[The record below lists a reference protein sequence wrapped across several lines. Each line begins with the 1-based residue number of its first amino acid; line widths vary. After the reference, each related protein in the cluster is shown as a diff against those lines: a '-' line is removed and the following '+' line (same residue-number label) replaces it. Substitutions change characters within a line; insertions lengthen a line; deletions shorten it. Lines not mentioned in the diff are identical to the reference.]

1 MFESFIIVARQVLI
15 LFLLMG
21 LGAACNRCRLLSRE
35 TVKGLTELLVLIVT
49 PALIVHV
56 FQRPFDP
63 AMLAGLGWAV
73 AASFAAH
80 AVGSVLAFLCIRRRE
95 TSQAGVLRFAVIFSN
110 AGFMGLPLEYALLGP
125 RGVFFGAVYVVVFN
139 LVCWSWGVMVMK
151 GELKGVS
158 LRTLLVNPGSVG
170 VALGLP
176 FFLFSV
182 KMPEVLAQPL
192 EMVSNLNTP
201 LAMIMIG
208 WYLVDAKFAPV
219 IRCASAY
226 LAGALRL
233 VVVPVV
239 MVVGL
244 WSLCKLGFALD
255 STMCAA
261 ISTATA
267 APVAALTT
275 VIAARQDNDVS
286 LSTGLVSGTTLVSMF
301 TMPPVVGFALWL
313 FGH

>member
-1 MFESFIIVARQVLI
+1 MFESFVIVARQVFI

-21 LGAACNRCRLLSRE
+21 VGALCHRTRLLSRE
-35 TVKGLTELLVLIVT
+35 AIKGLTELLVLVVT

-63 AMLAGLGWAV
+63 TMLTGLEWAV

-80 AVGSVLAFLCIRRRE
+80 AVGSLVAFLCIRGRNV
-95 TSQAGVLRFAVIFSN
+95 SQRGVLRFAVIFSN

-139 LVCWSWGVMVMK
+139 LVCWSWGVMVMR
-151 GELKGVS
+151 GELKGIG
-158 LRTLLVNPGSVG
+158 LRALLVNPGSVG

-182 KMPEVLAQPL
+182 KLPEVLAQPL
-192 EMVSNLNTP
+192 EMVSDLNTP

-208 WYLVDAKFAPV
+208 WYLADAEFGPV
-219 IRCASAY
+219 MRCASAY
-226 LAGALRL
+226 LAGVLRL
-233 VVVPVV
+233 VVVPVLMV
-239 MVVGL
+239 MGL
-244 WSLCKLGFALD
+244 WSLCRLGFTLD
-255 STMCAA
+255 PTMCAA
-261 ISTATA
+261 ISTAAA
-267 APVAALTT
+267 APVGALTT
-275 VIAARQDNDVS
+275 VIAARQDQDVS
-286 LSTGLVSGTTLVSMF
+286 LSTGVVSGTTLVSMF

-313 FGH
+313 FCS